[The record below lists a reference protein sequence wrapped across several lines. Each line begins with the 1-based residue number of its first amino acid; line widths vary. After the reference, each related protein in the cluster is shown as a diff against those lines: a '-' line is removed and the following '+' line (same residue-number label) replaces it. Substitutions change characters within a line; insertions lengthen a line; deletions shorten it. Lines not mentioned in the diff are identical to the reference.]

1 MRQWG
6 GRNDLVFVCLC
17 FNPYESE
24 SQMSKATITF
34 DLSIP
39 EDAYDYKCSMK
50 GMDACILLEQLK
62 YSLKSYQTHATL
74 PEIALMDIASQIEGW
89 ESP

>member
-1 MRQWG
+1 
-6 GRNDLVFVCLC
+6 
-17 FNPYESE
+17 
-24 SQMSKATITF
+24 MSKATITF

-50 GMDACILLEQLK
+50 GVDACILLEQIQHIIK
-62 YSLKSYQTHATL
+62 QYSENEMLLDNAML
-74 PEIALMDIASQIEGW
+74 DIAESIEGW

>member
-1 MRQWG
+1 
-6 GRNDLVFVCLC
+6 
-17 FNPYESE
+17 
-24 SQMSKATITF
+24 MSKATITF

-50 GMDACILLEQLK
+50 GMDACILLEQLQ

-74 PEIALMDIASQIEGW
+74 PEVALMDIASQIEGW